1 LLQRSREE
9 IFAMAKYTTENIHT
23 VALAGHGGAGKTLL
37 TEALLWKAGVI
48 GAMGSTERGTTICD
62 FDPLEKQYGHSL
74 NSALVN
80 FPYKGIHVHLVDTP
94 GMPDFAGQSIA
105 ALAAVET
112 AVIVINAQTG
122 IELNTTRMMRSAG
135 RRGLCR
141 MILVNKI
148 DADNVDAEGLL
159 RRIQEVFGKECL
171 PINLPAHG
179 GKDVVD
185 CFFNPDG
192 DSDFSSVKAA
202 HSAIVDQV
210 VEVDEDLMNLYL
222 EQGSELSP
230 EQLHGPFEKALR
242 EGHLIPVCF
251 ASARTGA
258 GVMEFLD
265 ILARL
270 APNATEGNPPPFLK
284 SAGTEGEEFHA
295 EPDPRKHVLAHVFKI
310 IMDPYVGKVAV
321 FRVHQGTM
329 SKDTQLYIGE
339 GKRAF
344 KTGHLFQLQGKE
356 YVEVDSLVPGDLGAV
371 TKIDEIDF
379 NAVLHDSHDEDTIRL
394 RSLEFPTPMHS
405 IAVETKKKGDEQRL
419 FEVLHKLEMED
430 PCLWVERHPTTH
442 ETVMR
447 GLGDLHM
454 RVKLEKMQSQYKME
468 VATKP
473 PKIPYRETVTA
484 KSEGH
489 CRHKKQ
495 TGGAGQFGEVFLRIE
510 PLPRGT
516 GFEFVDIVKGGVI
529 PTVYI
534 PAVEKGVRQA
544 LDHGVVAG
552 YPVEDLRVIVYD
564 GKYHAVDS
572 KEIAFVTAG
581 RKAVIDAI
589 LKARPIM
596 LEPIVNIEIMAPDRF
611 VGDLTADLSG
621 KRGQVTGT
629 ESSGGDLMSIKGMV
643 PLSEVSSYQSR
654 LRSVTGGQGAYTIEF
669 SHYAPVPPQTQQ
681 ELSSQF
687 KLEREEE

>member
-1 LLQRSREE
+1 
-9 IFAMAKYTTENIHT
+9 MAKYTTENIHT
-23 VALAGHGGAGKTLL
+23 VALVGHGGAGKTLL

>member
-1 LLQRSREE
+1 
-9 IFAMAKYTTENIHT
+9 
-23 VALAGHGGAGKTLL
+23 
-37 TEALLWKAGVI
+37 
-48 GAMGSTERGTTICD
+48 
-62 FDPLEKQYGHSL
+62 
-74 NSALVN
+74 
-80 FPYKGIHVHLVDTP
+80 
-94 GMPDFAGQSIA
+94 
-105 ALAAVET
+105 
-112 AVIVINAQTG
+112 
-122 IELNTTRMMRSAG
+122 
-135 RRGLCR
+135 
-141 MILVNKI
+141 
-148 DADNVDAEGLL
+148 
-159 RRIQEVFGKECL
+159 
-171 PINLPAHG
+171 
-179 GKDVVD
+179 
-185 CFFNPDG
+185 
-192 DSDFSSVKAA
+192 
-202 HSAIVDQV
+202 
-210 VEVDEDLMNLYL
+210 
-222 EQGSELSP
+222 
-230 EQLHGPFEKALR
+230 
-242 EGHLIPVCF
+242 
-251 ASARTGA
+251 
-258 GVMEFLD
+258 MEFLD

-473 PKIPYRETVTA
+473 PKIPYRETVTKRA
-484 KSEGH
+484 EGH

-495 TGGAGQFGEVFLRIE
+495 TGGAGQFGEVYLKIE
-510 PLPRGT
+510 PLPRGS
-516 GFEFVDIVKGGVI
+516 GFQFASEVKGGVI
-529 PTVYI
+529 PTVFI

-552 YPVEDLRVIVYD
+552 YPVEDIKVIVYD
-564 GKYHAVDS
+564 GKSHDVDS

-589 LKARPIM
+589 LKASPIM
-596 LEPIVNIEIMAPDRF
+596 LEPIVNIEITAPDRF
-611 VGDLTADLSG
+611 VGDLTSDISG

-629 ESSGGDLMSIKGMV
+629 DSTGGDLMSIKGVV
-643 PLSEVSSYQSR
+643 PLSEVKDYQTR
-654 LRSVTGGQGAYTIEF
+654 LRSVTGGQGAYTMEF
-669 SHYAPVPPQTQQ
+669 SHYAPVPPHTQQ
-681 ELSSQF
+681 QLASQF
-687 KLEREEE
+687 KLEKEEESA